1 MVEGGENHF
10 CAIRCTFQFFRQA
23 PRERRAGRVRILSR
37 RLYMLALMGVWG
49 TKIREFK
56 GTGTDTWESLRP
68 SAVGGNRPFGPDKRL
83 SDTWYL

>member
-1 MVEGGENHF
+1 
-10 CAIRCTFQFFRQA
+10 
-23 PRERRAGRVRILSR
+23 
-37 RLYMLALMGVWG
+37 MLALMGVWG